1 MFSPK
6 KRGLVEKWIRPKN
19 VELCKYHATIN
30 VKMNIY
36 TLNTHIWQSNR
47 IHVLNKAD
55 QENICVTSS
64 QYALILKTS

>member
-1 MFSPK
+1 MEYVFPK

-36 TLNTHIWQSNR
+36 ALNTHIWQSNR

-55 QENICVTSS
+55 QENICYFLTIC
-64 QYALILKTS
+64 LNIKD